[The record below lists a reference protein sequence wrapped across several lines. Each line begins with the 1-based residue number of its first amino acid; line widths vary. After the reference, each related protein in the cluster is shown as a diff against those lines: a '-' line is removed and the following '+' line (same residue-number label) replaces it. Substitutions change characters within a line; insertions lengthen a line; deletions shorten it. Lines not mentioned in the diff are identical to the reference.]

1 MNCESWPSC
10 NSALLSFIIP
20 NRFRFVNESGSF
32 FREIHFAPAARRWLA
47 LPFSGAPG
55 SSRPTNAALFSASGR
70 GSVFIPFSRSGATA
84 LCKPGC
90 AGLVPDLGIDF
101 LPYVKT
107 RRFVFPQ
114 MQPESR
120 GKLPGTGQQQGKFFV
135 GSFHSAA
142 WRGASGMERRK
153 SAAGI
158 SRFLYFPFDLCY
170 S

>member
-55 SSRPTNAALFSASGR
+55 PSRPTNAALFSASGH
-70 GSVFIPFSRSGATA
+70 GLVIIPFSRSDATA

-120 GKLPGTGQQQGKFFV
+120 GKLPGTGQRRGKFLW
-135 GSFHSAA
+135 ALPQ
-142 WRGASGMERRK
+142 RGLAGRVRHGAEKICRR
-153 SAAGI
+153 
-158 SRFLYFPFDLCY
+158 YFPLSLLPFRSML
-170 S
+170 